1 MVNSGETLIRLGGD
15 PMLTVSC
22 SALEVSRPVAKVLT
36 TVTVSVP
43 GVAMSDAKIVAVNP
57 SVLLN
62 IVGRVLPLICTTE
75 LVEGPGRKFG
85 LPAETAVGLM
95 LEIVGA
101 VCAVAHGCIAISA
114 RSKTNAKLLG
124 ARRDGLLT
132 EPQATTNIGRQIT
145 SKGFGQCTFYK

>member
-1 MVNSGETLIRLGGD
+1 
-15 PMLTVSC
+15 MLTVSC

-75 LVEGPGRKFG
+75 LVEGPGRNPLPVTVNVKFG